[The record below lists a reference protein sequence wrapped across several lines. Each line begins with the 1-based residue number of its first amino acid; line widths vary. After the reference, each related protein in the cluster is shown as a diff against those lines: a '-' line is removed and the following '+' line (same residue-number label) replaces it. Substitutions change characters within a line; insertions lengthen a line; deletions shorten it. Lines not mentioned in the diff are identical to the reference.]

1 MKNLR
6 KIIILFIFIFFT
18 GIIISV
24 ISINKT
30 LHKKSS
36 TETVESYK
44 DTLILL
50 KYKKETV

>member
-6 KIIILFIFIFFT
+6 KIIGLFLFIFLA
-18 GIIISV
+18 GVVISV

-30 LHKKSS
+30 LHKKPT

-44 DTLILL
+44 DTLVLL
-50 KYKKETV
+50 KSEKGTV